1 MDKLLTLL
9 EDNAQFTY
17 SQLAAMLDET
27 ETEIK
32 KRIEDYKQKGVIK
45 GTSTIIDRSKLQNA
59 GVNAIIEIKVTPK
72 AETGFDETA
81 KIVASFDNVD
91 SVYLAASATFDLIA
105 FVRGANIQEVS
116 SFVAKQLSTL
126 DSVVS
131 TATHFVLTNIK
142 RAEFLLLMIVTKN
155 KGVWSFNGLQ

>member
-1 MDKLLTLL
+1 MLLLKSRL
-9 EDNAQFTY
+9 HQ
-17 SQLAAMLDET
+17 
-27 ETEIK
+27 
-32 KRIEDYKQKGVIK
+32 RRKQAL
-45 GTSTIIDRSKLQNA
+45 TKLQ
-59 GVNAIIEIKVTPK
+59 
-72 AETGFDETA
+72 

-131 TATHFVLTNIK
+131 TATHFVLTEYKKERN
-142 RAEFLLLMIVTKN
+142 FFLLMIVTKN

>member
-91 SVYLAASATFDLIA
+91 SVYLATFDLIA

-131 TATHFVLTNIK
+131 TATHFVLTEYKKSGI
-142 RAEFLLLMIVTKN
+142 
-155 KGVWSFNGLQ
+155 SFIDDCNEEQRSMEL

>member
-45 GTSTIIDRSKLQNA
+45 
-59 GVNAIIEIKVTPK
+59 EI
-72 AETGFDETA
+72 GR
-81 KIVASFDNVD
+81 ASCRERV
-91 SVYLAASATFDLIA
+91 
-105 FVRGANIQEVS
+105 
-116 SFVAKQLSTL
+116 
-126 DSVVS
+126 
-131 TATHFVLTNIK
+131 
-142 RAEFLLLMIVTKN
+142 
-155 KGVWSFNGLQ
+155 

>member
-1 MDKLLTLL
+1 MNSPYYFSYRCDTFILFHGK
-9 EDNAQFTY
+9 
-17 SQLAAMLDET
+17 AMLGET

-32 KRIEDYKQKGVIK
+32 KRIEDYKEKGVIK

-91 SVYLAASATFDLIA
+91 SVYLAASATCWKPSCGTAAGSIK
-105 FVRGANIQEVS
+105 I
-116 SFVAKQLSTL
+116 STP
-126 DSVVS
+126 
-131 TATHFVLTNIK
+131 
-142 RAEFLLLMIVTKN
+142 
-155 KGVWSFNGLQ
+155 

>member
-91 SVYLAASATFDLIA
+91 SVYLAASATFDL
-105 FVRGANIQEVS
+105 
-116 SFVAKQLSTL
+116 
-126 DSVVS
+126 
-131 TATHFVLTNIK
+131 
-142 RAEFLLLMIVTKN
+142 
-155 KGVWSFNGLQ
+155 

>member
-1 MDKLLTLL
+1 MGSEMCIRD
-9 EDNAQFTY
+9 
-17 SQLAAMLDET
+17 S
-27 ETEIK
+27 
-32 KRIEDYKQKGVIK
+32 
-45 GTSTIIDRSKLQNA
+45 
-59 GVNAIIEIKVTPK
+59 VNAIIEIKVTPK

-131 TATHFVLTNIK
+131 TATHFVLTEYKKSGI
-142 RAEFLLLMIVTKN
+142 
-155 KGVWSFNGLQ
+155 SFIDDCNEEQRSMEL

>member
-17 SQLAAMLDET
+17 SQLAAMLGET

-81 KIVASFDNVD
+81 KIVASFNNVD

-131 TATHFVLTNIK
+131 TATHFVLTEYKKSGI
-142 RAEFLLLMIVTKN
+142 
-155 KGVWSFNGLQ
+155 SFIDDCNEEQRSMEL